1 MDVEN
6 KQKLN
11 ENDNSKNQD
20 YYEIISKVLTVVDKV
35 DKIKTKKKKGDKKW

>member
-20 YYEIISKVLTVVDKV
+20 YYEIISKVLTFVDKV